1 VTAVGGRRSAIGA
14 VALAAALIAVAFV
27 GKGGT
32 ELGRL
37 VSVEIGLTL
46 LSGLVLA
53 AAVVLGGAPRL
64 YGVGAVAG
72 FALLALVTGISI
84 GWSLAPD
91 ETWIEANRTLAYLFV
106 FTAAVAAGNLLPG
119 SLRAVLAGVTVA
131 ALAIV
136 AYALASR
143 VWPESLGELEFY
155 ARLGQPF
162 SYWNAVGVTAAMGL
176 VGTVWF
182 GSQRTTRPTL
192 AAIAAPAAA
201 LLIVALF
208 LTYSRSALVAAVIA
222 LGLWLLVPLKLRSLA
237 VIAAGV
243 VGAVPTIAWALSQ
256 DAFTRDGADVSLR
269 ADAGTTFGLL
279 LLLAIGLAYVVC
291 LAAFLWREHHPLAGA
306 ARARAGRA
314 IVIAAGCLLLA
325 GLGAVAVTTDRGLGG
340 TISDRFEELTDD
352 SVETISGPERL
363 ATTASSRSRY
373 WRAAID
379 VFEDHPAAGAGA
391 GSFVVTG
398 LRYRTTENVS
408 RHAHGYV
415 VQTLADL
422 GIIGLLASLVAL
434 GAWLFAALRAIGAT
448 PRSTIGQRFLLGDRR
463 VNRDRAP
470 SWTDERIAVTALF
483 LVTLAYGLQ
492 SAADWTW
499 FVPGPTAM
507 AMVAAGYVAGRRPPR
522 SPSDPP
528 ESATVSPVRPV
539 ARWRIGVAAAV
550 LAGTLLCA
558 WNSWQPRRA
567 DELVNDS
574 LAAAAAGDI
583 DAALIAADDARDVN
597 PYSPTP
603 LWARATAL
611 TSEGTFDEAH
621 EALEEAAAEHPNLA
635 QAWLRLA
642 DFRLDRLGDPSGA
655 LEAVEAALYLDPQ
668 SAAIRQSFIDI
679 RDRFRALGEL
689 PPETAGGRPSE

>member
-14 VALAAALIAVAFV
+14 VALAAALVAVAFV

-53 AAVVLGGAPRL
+53 AAVVLGGAKRL
-64 YGVGAVAG
+64 YGVGAVAA
-72 FALLALVTGISI
+72 FALLALLTGISI
-84 GWSLAPD
+84 GWSVAPD
-91 ETWIEANRTLAYLFV
+91 ESWLEANRTLAYLFV

-119 SLRAVLAGVTVA
+119 SLRAVLGGVTLA
-131 ALAIV
+131 ALVIV

-143 VWPESLGELEFY
+143 VWPDSLGELEFY
-155 ARLGQPF
+155 ARVGQPF
-162 SYWNAVGVTAAMGL
+162 GYWNAVGVTAAMGL

-182 GSQRTTRPTL
+182 GSQRTLRPGL
-192 AAIAAPAAA
+192 ASIAAPAAA
-201 LLIVALF
+201 LLIIALF

-222 LGLWLLVPLKLRSLA
+222 LGLWLLVPLRLRSLA
-237 VIAAGV
+237 VLAAGA

-256 DAFTRDGADVSLR
+256 DAFTQDGAELSLR
-269 ADAGTTFGLL
+269 SDAGPTFGWLL
-279 LLLAIGLAYVVC
+279 LLSVGLAYGAC
-291 LAAFLWREHHPLAGA
+291 LAVFVWRNRQSFAGA
-306 ARARAGRA
+306 ARDRAGRA
-314 IVIAAGCLLLA
+314 IAIAAGCIVLA
-325 GLGAVAVTTDRGLGG
+325 GLGAVSVTTERGLGG

-352 SVETISGPERL
+352 SVETIGGPQRL

-391 GSFVVTG
+391 GAFTVTS

-422 GIIGLLASLVAL
+422 GIIGLLASLLAL

-470 SWTDERIAVTALF
+470 SWTEERIAVTALF

-522 SPSDPP
+522 SPADPP
-528 ESATVSPVRPV
+528 DSVTAPRVRAVTP
-539 ARWRIGVAAAV
+539 WRAAVAAAV
-550 LAGTLLCA
+550 LVGTLLCA

-567 DELVNDS
+567 DELVDDA
-574 LAAAAAGDI
+574 LTYADAGDI
-583 DAALIAADDARDVN
+583 DAALNAATDARDVD
-597 PYSPTP
+597 PQSPEP

-611 TSEGTFDEAH
+611 TTDGRLEEAH
-621 EALEEAAAEHPNLA
+621 EVLELAVAEHPNLA

-642 DFRLDRLGDPSGA
+642 DFRLDRLDDPSGA
-655 LEAVEAALYLDPQ
+655 LGAIEPALYLDPQ
-668 SAAIRQSFIDI
+668 SAVVRQSFVDI
-679 RDRFRALGEL
+679 RDRFRASGEL
-689 PPETAGGRPSE
+689 PPETAAQVPSE